1 MLMISK
7 IMMVLFVVL
16 ISLLICW
23 GNSSLKL
30 PRKLVHFMY
39 GSSIGCFT
47 VLLIVL
53 ISNGKF

>member
-7 IMMVLFVVL
+7 IMIVLFFVL

-23 GNSSLKL
+23 GNNHINL

-53 ISNGKF
+53 VSNGKL